1 MFNSIWYENLTR
13 PFLSPPRWVFAPVWG
28 FLYLTIF
35 ISFILYFLKKDKNKL
50 KGYIYFSIQIILNL
64 LWTPAFFGAK
74 NILLALIIIILL
86 DIFLILTIKN
96 FYPVSKIAS
105 ILLIPYLIWTLFATY
120 LNFSY
125 FILN

>member
-35 ISFILYFLKKDKNKL
+35 ISFILYFLKKDKNKR

>member
-35 ISFILYFLKKDKNKL
+35 ISFVLYFLKKDKNKL
-50 KGYIYFSIQIILNL
+50 KGYIYFSIQIILNF

>member
-13 PFLSPPRWVFAPVWG
+13 PFLSPPKWVFAPVWG

-35 ISFILYFLKKDKNKL
+35 ISFVLYFLKKDKNKL

>member
-13 PFLSPPRWVFAPVWG
+13 PFLSPPKWLFATVWG
-28 FLYLTIF
+28 ILYLTIF
-35 ISFILYFLKKDKNKL
+35 ISFILYFLKKDKNKR
-50 KGYIYFSIQIILNL
+50 KGYIYFSIQIILNF

-96 FYPVSKIAS
+96 FYPTSKIAS
-105 ILLIPYLIWTLFATY
+105 LLLIPYLIWTIFATY

>member
-35 ISFILYFLKKDKNKL
+35 ISFILYFLKKDKNKR
-50 KGYIYFSIQIILNL
+50 KGYIYFSIQIILNF

>member
-35 ISFILYFLKKDKNKL
+35 ISFVLYFLKKDKNKL

>member
-35 ISFILYFLKKDKNKL
+35 ISFVLYFLKKDKNKL

-96 FYPVSKIAS
+96 FYPTSKIAS
-105 ILLIPYLIWTLFATY
+105 LLLIPYLIWTLFATY

>member
-13 PFLSPPRWVFAPVWG
+13 PFLSPPKWLFVPVWG
-28 FLYLTIF
+28 ILYLTIF
-35 ISFILYFLKKDKNKL
+35 ISFILYFLKKDKNKR
-50 KGYIYFSIQIILNL
+50 KGYIYFSIQIILNF

-96 FYPVSKIAS
+96 FYPTSKIAS
-105 ILLIPYLIWTLFATY
+105 LLLIPYLIWTIFATY

>member
-13 PFLSPPRWVFAPVWG
+13 PVLSPPKWLFAPVWG
-28 FLYLTIF
+28 ILYLTIF
-35 ISFILYFLKKDKNKL
+35 ISFILYFLKKDKNKR
-50 KGYIYFSIQIILNL
+50 KGCIYFSIQIILNF
-64 LWTPAFFGAK
+64 LWTPAFFGMK

-96 FYPVSKIAS
+96 FYPTSKIAS
-105 ILLIPYLIWTLFATY
+105 LLLIPYLIWTIFATY

>member
-35 ISFILYFLKKDKNKL
+35 ISFVLYFLKKDKNKR

-105 ILLIPYLIWTLFATY
+105 LLLIPYLIWTLFATY

>member
-13 PFLSPPRWVFAPVWG
+13 PFLSPPKWLFAHVWG
-28 FLYLTIF
+28 ILYLTIF
-35 ISFILYFLKKDKNKL
+35 ISFILYFLKKDKNKR
-50 KGYIYFSIQIILNL
+50 KGYIYFSIQIILNF

-96 FYPVSKIAS
+96 FYPTSKIAS
-105 ILLIPYLIWTLFATY
+105 LLLIPYLIWTIFATY

>member
-13 PFLSPPRWVFAPVWG
+13 PFLSPPKWLFTPVWG
-28 FLYLTIF
+28 ILYLTIF
-35 ISFILYFLKKDKNKL
+35 ISFILYFLKKDKNKR
-50 KGYIYFSIQIILNL
+50 KGYIYFSIQIILNF

-74 NILLALIIIILL
+74 NILFALIIIILL

-96 FYPVSKIAS
+96 FYPTSKIAS
-105 ILLIPYLIWTLFATY
+105 LLLIPYLIWTIFATY

>member
-28 FLYLTIF
+28 VLYLTIF

-105 ILLIPYLIWTLFATY
+105 LLLIPYLIWTLFATY